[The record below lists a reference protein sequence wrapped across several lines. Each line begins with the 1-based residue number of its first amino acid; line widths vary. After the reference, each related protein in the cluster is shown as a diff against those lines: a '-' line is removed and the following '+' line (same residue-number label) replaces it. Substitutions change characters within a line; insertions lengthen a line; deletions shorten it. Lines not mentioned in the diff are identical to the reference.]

1 MKTLNGSFMQA
12 GYLDAIKGMEN
23 LVPITLTPGFLIY
36 RFGNT
41 LRQERL
47 FTGPWWIG
55 FSPFE
60 ALKQY
65 STSRGVSLPLAARQC
80 LAIDGA
86 FSAKLDVLVKA
97 VLQQPLSA
105 WSGTPKTQTIKLAP
119 RSGRI
124 SLEPARDVTPAL
136 YPRARAKAPR

>member
-65 STSRGVSLPLAARQC
+65 STSRGVSLPLARSWMC
-80 LAIDGA
+80 
-86 FSAKLDVLVKA
+86 
-97 VLQQPLSA
+97 
-105 WSGTPKTQTIKLAP
+105 WSKRCCSSRYQLG
-119 RSGRI
+119 
-124 SLEPARDVTPAL
+124 PAL
-136 YPRARAKAPR
+136 QRRRQSSWLRALEE